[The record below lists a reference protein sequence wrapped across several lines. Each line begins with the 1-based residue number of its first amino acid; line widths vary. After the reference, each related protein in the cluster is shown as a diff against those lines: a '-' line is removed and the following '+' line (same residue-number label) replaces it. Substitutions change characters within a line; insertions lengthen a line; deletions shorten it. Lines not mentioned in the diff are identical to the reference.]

1 MRRGTASTKTR
12 AEVRGGGRKPYK
24 QKGTGRAR
32 QGSTRSPLKVGGG
45 VTFGPKPKNWA
56 NTKLNKKE
64 AKLAVGIAIQNRAPS
79 TVVVPALETSISEP
93 KTKEAADL
101 LTRLGCTDKSKNEY
115 IKTLMVVKEDA
126 ESESLVKLRK
136 ATKNVP
142 KLLLRAV
149 GGGESLKVRELLWAD
164 KIVLSDGALEFIN
177 GHYAA
182 TERAPRANQ
191 PRLKDL

>member
-1 MRRGTASTKTR
+1 M
-12 AEVRGGGRKPYK
+12 
-24 QKGTGRAR
+24 
-32 QGSTRSPLKVGGG
+32 
-45 VTFGPKPKNWA
+45 
-56 NTKLNKKE
+56 
-64 AKLAVGIAIQNRAPS
+64 
-79 TVVVPALETSISEP
+79 PALETSISEP